1 MGESATSK
9 YAPPAFCNGGV
20 KLLPNFQKVGGGGG
34 GGLTGP
40 VFRGGLLGKRGGV
53 TFFKEGG
60 GDSNF

>member
-20 KLLPNFQKVGGGGG
+20 KLLPNFQKVRGGGG

-40 VFRGGLLGKRGGV
+40 VFRGGLLGKRGG
-53 TFFKEGG
+53 
-60 GDSNF
+60 